1 MINDIFYLT
10 SCIFEGESALSLF
23 EKVGWQTTFEAGL
36 EQHFKVIIMASLSS
50 PNEGIESL
58 QHKESA

>member
-1 MINDIFYLT
+1 MQMINDIFYLT

-50 PNEGIESL
+50 PNERI
-58 QHKESA
+58 